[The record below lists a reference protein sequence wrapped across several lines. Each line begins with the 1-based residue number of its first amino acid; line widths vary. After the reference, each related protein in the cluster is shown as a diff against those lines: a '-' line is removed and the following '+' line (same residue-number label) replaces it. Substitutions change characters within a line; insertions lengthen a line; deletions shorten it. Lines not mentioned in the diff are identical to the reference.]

1 MTNVTNKDIVLLM
14 GEIKGAL
21 AQVIVKLDDHRDR
34 MNRIDEDIEDTA
46 KVCLKRTEKLSQRVN
61 RLEAKQHTIVVVTT
75 AVWALGLVLLKFAL

>member
-34 MNRIDEDIEDTA
+34 MNRIDEDIEDA
-46 KVCLKRTEKLSQRVN
+46 AIECRKSTERLSQRVSK
-61 RLEAKQHTIVVVTT
+61 LEAKQHTIVVITA
-75 AVWALGLVLLKFAL
+75 AVWALGLVLLKFFI